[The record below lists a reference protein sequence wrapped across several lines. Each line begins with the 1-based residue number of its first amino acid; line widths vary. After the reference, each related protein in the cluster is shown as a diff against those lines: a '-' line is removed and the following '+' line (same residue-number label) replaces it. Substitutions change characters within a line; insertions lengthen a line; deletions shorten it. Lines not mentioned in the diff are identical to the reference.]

1 MLDLVNDFEEFH
13 YDTETSAFLLL
24 DLVRKY
30 DKKLV
35 DMLPPG
41 FVSSPRPPPRLI
53 PLALKTNYWQRYLSY
68 SIIVKVRKDVLSSIQ
83 KQQGQ
88 FVKIFFLISMK
99 LSQRLCMM
107 HCESYAKTCS
117 VLKIVSWIPSQSGC
131 TNQFC
136 STPTSV
142 FYSSLTWRS

>member
-13 YDTETSAFLLL
+13 YDTETPAFLLL
-24 DLVRKY
+24 DLVRKS

-35 DMLPPG
+35 DILPPG
-41 FVSSPRPPPRLI
+41 FVSSPRPPPQLI
-53 PLALKTNYWQRYLSY
+53 SLGWKTNYWQRYLIY
-68 SIIVKVRKDVLSSIQ
+68 SIIVKVRKDALSSIQ
-83 KQQGQ
+83 KQQSQ

-107 HCESYAKTCS
+107 LYESYTKTCS

-142 FYSSLTWRS
+142 FYSSLAWRS

>member
-13 YDTETSAFLLL
+13 YDTETPAFLLL

-41 FVSSPRPPPRLI
+41 FVSSPRPPTTTHSTRLKDKL
-53 PLALKTNYWQRYLSY
+53 LAEISELQYHSKGKEGCFVFNSKATGSIRENFLSNLDEIESKTLH
-68 SIIVKVRKDVLSSIQ
+68 V
-83 KQQGQ
+83 
-88 FVKIFFLISMK
+88 
-99 LSQRLCMM
+99 